1 MRTISVLII
10 AALLTSACQTT
21 KQAKVATVSAAEAR
35 ERRKAEAV
43 AAAAQAGITLT
54 PEQIEA
60 AGVEMT
66 QGQLNVRNT
75 NLADMIIDAQINLPA
90 TGQRQRFEF
99 RAKAGFFGVTGF
111 WHRTGQPVELIITT
125 TRLGNTESF
134 PSQTFNAPFT
144 GLTINCV
151 SYFDSALG
159 KHLLSCAG
167 R

>member
-1 MRTISVLII
+1 MLS
-10 AALLTSACQTT
+10 AAACQTT
-21 KQAKVATVSAAEAR
+21 RQPKFATVSAAEAR

-54 PEQIEA
+54 PAQIEA

-75 NLADMIIDAQINLPA
+75 NLADMIINAQINLPA

-111 WHRTGQPVELIITT
+111 WHRPGQPVELIITT

-167 R
+167 S